1 MENRLKV
8 KRAEAGQ
15 LARRLPGKMEECGK
29 SNFGRKK
36 RSSVF
41 GRLFLMPSRQDL
53 ELAIGYIC
61 LEFKLKVRVR
71 AANLRGINISLVLV
85 PKALGLDEMA
95 LQMTE

>member
-1 MENRLKV
+1 MENRLKM

-15 LARRLPGKMEECGK
+15 LVRRLPGKMEECWK
-29 SNFGRKK
+29 SNYGRKR

-41 GRLFLMPSRQDL
+41 GRLFLMPSRKDL

-85 PKALGLDEMA
+85 SKALGLDEMA
-95 LQMTE
+95 LRRKE